1 VLVEALARLGS
12 RATRPAQMHLLNC
25 KLPFQKFLPKP
36 TRKGPCIQLRFEA
49 SLVLCL
55 LRI

>member
-12 RATRPAQMHLLNC
+12 RATRPAQVHLLNC
-25 KLPFQKFLPKP
+25 KLPFQIILSKLS
-36 TRKGPCIQLRFEA
+36 GPCIQLRFEA
-49 SLVLCL
+49 NLFLCL

>member
-12 RATRPAQMHLLNC
+12 RATRPAQVHLLNC

-36 TRKGPCIQLRFEA
+36 KGPCIQLRFEA
-49 SLVLCL
+49 SLLLCL